1 MKRFKETKTK
11 KIRGMGNTYVISLP
25 ETYNSSILTTYSPQP
40 GERYDNIAYKF
51 YGDSN
56 KWYAIA
62 RANKDVNGT
71 LYPPLNKVLVIPRI
85 D

>member
-1 MKRFKETKTK
+1 MG
-11 KIRGMGNTYVISLP
+11 RGKVYSISLP
-25 ETYNSSILTTYSPQP
+25 DDFDSNTPTLTTHNPQI

-56 KWYAIA
+56 KWYVIA
-62 RANKDVNGT
+62 RANNDVRGT
-71 LYPPLNKVLVIPRI
+71 LHPISNKTLVIPRI